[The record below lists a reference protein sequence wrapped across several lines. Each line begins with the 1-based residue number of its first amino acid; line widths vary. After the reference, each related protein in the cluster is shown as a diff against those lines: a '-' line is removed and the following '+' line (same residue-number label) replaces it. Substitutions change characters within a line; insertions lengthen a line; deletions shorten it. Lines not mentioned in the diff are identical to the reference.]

1 MNKKFSKISYKQKIG
16 TKKTKIYA
24 INKKIKKIKN
34 KVKFNNKIYKYPNYR
49 LV

>member
-1 MNKKFSKISYKQKIG
+1 MKKKISKISYKQIIG
-16 TKKTKIYA
+16 TKKTNYA
-24 INKKIKKIKN
+24 TNKKIQKIKN